1 MCSSV
6 LHLEDVYSLIDKIFT
21 PSIKEDVIFMKE
33 LSEKAPVIFR
43 LLSAFQIETN
53 MPYAF
58 KQLFGKLIFLSRK
71 PFQNDGEASN
81 PENFVCDSEYLMDFF
96 PKLPKLRPRGVY
108 ESDKLNSES
117 VCAKKYS
124 SHKKLTAGIFTIY
137 CVHGKLL
144 TLVDIWSRLH
154 FTEFFPS
161 VI

>member
-21 PSIKEDVIFMKE
+21 PSIKEDVIFIKE

-43 LLSAFQIETN
+43 LFSAFQTETS

-71 PFQNDGEASN
+71 PFQIDGQTSN
-81 PENFVCDSEYLMDFF
+81 SENLVCDSEYLMFFF

-108 ESDKLNSES
+108 DSDKLNSES
-117 VCAKKYS
+117 VYAKQYS
-124 SHKKLTAGIFTIY
+124 SHKKLTTGFLRYIVY
-137 CVHGKLL
+137 MVSL
-144 TLVDIWSRLH
+144 
-154 FTEFFPS
+154 
-161 VI
+161 